1 MATVELSA
9 CEARRWTRIGVLSA
23 LAMLLGYAETFVPI
37 PIPGVKLGLANI
49 AVLVALA
56 EGDIAGALCVC
67 VIKVLA
73 TGLLFGSPLTMA
85 YSAAGTLLA
94 FLAMAPLSKLRSM
107 HVVMLSIVGALC
119 HEIGQVAV
127 ASLLLGTTVVWYT
140 TPLLLVAGCAAG
152 ALCGVLAN
160 RLYRSLSQSPNK
172 NAEATEELA
181 RVVVLDLD
189 TSSADSTSAWLFAL
203 LVACVVV
210 VFHLYD
216 LIPLL
221 LCAGAAGMLCLA
233 THVEPKTLARTL
245 RPLAAIGVLTLVFQL
260 VLTPETALVET
271 TRAMLRLASIASL
284 CAAFMKTV
292 PASNLTVTAYK
303 LVAPLRRLG
312 IPADGFVLAFDVAL
326 RLVPTLGDMLEPGA
340 FSLREIDQIVPR
352 IYTQLER
359 EAFDN
364 K

>member
-9 CEARRWTRIGVLSA
+9 QEAQRWTRIGVLSA

-37 PIPGVKLGLANI
+37 PVPGVKLGLANI

-56 EGDIAGALCVC
+56 DGDIVGGLCIS

-94 FLAMAPLSKLRSM
+94 FAGMAPLCRLRSM
-107 HVVMLSIVGALC
+107 HLVMLSIVGAVF
-119 HEIGQVAV
+119 HEIGQIAV
-127 ASLLLGTTVVWYT
+127 ASTLLGTSVVWYT
-140 TPLLLVAGCAAG
+140 APLLLVAGCAAG

-160 RLYRSLSQSPNK
+160 RLYRSLSQSPDVNTEV
-172 NAEATEELA
+172 AEESP
-181 RVVVLDLD
+181 RIVLDLD
-189 TSSADSTSAWLFAL
+189 TSSGGSTAGWLFAL

-210 VFHLYD
+210 VFHMHD
-216 LIPLL
+216 LILLL
-221 LCAGAAGMLCLA
+221 LCAGAAALLCLA

-245 RPLAAIGVLTLVFQL
+245 HPLAAIGVLTLVFQL

-271 TRAMLRLASIASL
+271 ARAMLRLTSITSL

-292 PASNLTVTAYK
+292 PTGDLTVTAYK

-312 IPADGFVLAFDVAL
+312 IPTDGFVLAFDVAL
-326 RLVPTLGDMLEPGA
+326 RLVPTLGDMLEPGT
-340 FSLREIDQIVPR
+340 FSLREIPQVVPR
-352 IYTQLER
+352 IYAQLER

-364 K
+364 E